1 MCMGNVIIHDFDFSC
16 MVGSISILVGRC
28 YCLVVTYTLVFV
40 ADVIALVDVI
50 TILCVLFLLLRLMF
64 LPHI

>member
-1 MCMGNVIIHDFDFSC
+1 

-40 ADVIALVDVI
+40 ADVIY
-50 TILCVLFLLLRLMF
+50 TYKPYVLFADVSKHSWSGMLTQGKSNAHKGQKF
-64 LPHI
+64 

>member
-1 MCMGNVIIHDFDFSC
+1 

-64 LPHI
+64 FTSYLNNYLCRQVGRCGIG